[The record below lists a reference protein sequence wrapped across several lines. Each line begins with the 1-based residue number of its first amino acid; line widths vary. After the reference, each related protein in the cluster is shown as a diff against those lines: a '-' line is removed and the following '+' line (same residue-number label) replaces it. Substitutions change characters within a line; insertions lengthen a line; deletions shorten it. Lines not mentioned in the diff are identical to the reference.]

1 MLKISHKAVISAAAA
16 VMLTA
21 CVDDDYDLSNLDTTV
36 KVNVNELI
44 IPVNID
50 EVLLSDILKL
60 DQEDHVEIVD
70 GFPRVGQRSS
80 GEVLRRF
87 GEYGFR
93 HVWRGLRLASE
104 LPYEGLQYVPRHGP
118 HIRFCDEGIYPAI
131 EQRLGEYGYQYSF
144 LRKGT

>member
-60 DQEDHVEIVD
+60 DQDDHVEIVD

-87 GEYGFR
+87 GEFGFR
-93 HVWRGLRLASE
+93 HVWRGLGWLLNFHTKGFNMFLGMDHTLGSVTKE
-104 LPYEGLQYVPRHGP
+104 FIPLSSNGSVNM
-118 HIRFCDEGIYPAI
+118 GINIP
-131 EQRLGEYGYQYSF
+131 S
-144 LRKGT
+144 